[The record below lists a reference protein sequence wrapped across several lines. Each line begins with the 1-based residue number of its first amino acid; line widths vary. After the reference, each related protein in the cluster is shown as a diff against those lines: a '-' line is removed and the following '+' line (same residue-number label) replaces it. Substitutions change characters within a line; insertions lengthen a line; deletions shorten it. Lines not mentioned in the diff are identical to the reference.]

1 MGVPPNHQYLITCSL
16 TNHSFWGIPIYG
28 NPHLCLF
35 DEAFQLNEAFQPFKG
50 RRISAVPSWHMMLYG
65 ATSAGKNGKLKS
77 EFKYDMYIY
86 IYVCVCVLGRERER
100 AREREKKEIEGE
112 RERERYIYICIY
124 ICIYIYMRVY
134 TYIYIYTQF
143 LNRLMVH
150 RFLVDLFGGPYKSDI
165 LSRHVRPNGA
175 QWQQDWR
182 SVTPQETELT
192 PAVLKSASVQN
203 PGCPHVMSEAVV
215 TQYCKQKNKYS
226 MCATQ
231 FGKINTALE

>member
-1 MGVPPNHQYLITCSL
+1 
-16 TNHSFWGIPIYG
+16 
-28 NPHLCLF
+28 
-35 DEAFQLNEAFQPFKG
+35 
-50 RRISAVPSWHMMLYG
+50 
-65 ATSAGKNGKLKS
+65 
-77 EFKYDMYIY
+77 
-86 IYVCVCVLGRERER
+86 
-100 AREREKKEIEGE
+100 
-112 RERERYIYICIY
+112 
-124 ICIYIYMRVY
+124 
-134 TYIYIYTQF
+134 
-143 LNRLMVH
+143 MVH
-150 RFLVDLFGGPYKSDI
+150 QFLVDLFGGPYKSDI

-215 TQYCKQKNKYS
+215 TQYGKQKNKYS